1 MFQESRFYLTYEL
14 DGIKKETTE
23 LLPRNSATV
32 EKQILEEEGA
42 TNVKIVKYQSRLV

>member
-1 MFQESRFYLTYEL
+1 MFRESRFYLTYEI

-23 LLPRNSATV
+23 LLPRNQANL
-32 EKQILEEEGA
+32 EKRILEEDGA